1 MALAARARFHQ
12 RAAPQFKEFHSR
24 EPTQVFGA
32 VKGFYVRYNEDIP
45 DACVK
50 LWNVQHIGLSRKSR
64 HLDRVAQ
71 KQVRRAVRSPR
82 VGCRALSMN

>member
-1 MALAARARFHQ
+1 MVMVMMVLVMVIVMMLRCLSTFR
-12 RAAPQFKEFHSR
+12 RQFKDFHER
-24 EPTQVFGA
+24 EPTQVFGL
-32 VKGFYVRYNEDIP
+32 VKGFYLRFIEDIP

-71 KQVRRAVRSPR
+71 KQVQ
-82 VGCRALSMN
+82 L

>member
-1 MALAARARFHQ
+1 MVMVMVMMVLVMVIVMMLRCLSTFR
-12 RAAPQFKEFHSR
+12 RQFKDFHER
-24 EPTQVFGA
+24 EPPQVFGL
-32 VKGFYVRYNEDIP
+32 VKGFYLRFIEDIP

-71 KQVRRAVRSPR
+71 KQVQ
-82 VGCRALSMN
+82 L